1 MVMLKVRRIG
11 PLVRALLLGAV
22 APGTVALAATTVAG
36 CADENAPETHVKRL
50 GDAVQRTRSVERLI
64 QMYNDKM
71 TTDKRDRNG
80 EHVKPLLETIVQ
92 PLADLAAK
100 GDLDQKT
107 QGNLLSML
115 ADTRDKR
122 AIPALVKA
130 LDGYKPDDKRPDE
143 FDSKMNDVVRNLG
156 EMKAA
161 EASDA
166 LLKLFQNMHFSW
178 AKAQDKTF
186 SRTIQDAMVAI
197 SDKKWEDALIKMLE
211 APIKTRNAKAL
222 ADLNA
227 AKDQM
232 YWQTVSCL
240 LLGNMKSTKAV
251 PALMKVVITPFKG
264 EAGGTAM
271 SALIKIGKPAS
282 DAVAK
287 LLAGED
293 EALKKYAEEEF
304 MRAAEDKGDL
314 NDKTKAKITADS
326 KKAYQDNATFMMAN
340 IGSKEGIPVLL
351 GAIEKGDETSDVLI
365 ATKLS
370 MLPADPKVTE
380 AFEKVWKATKLNTN
394 IPPSGDNA
402 RMALVEAAGGFLDQA
417 LAQRIAQSAL
427 DEKVTPDDAETITDI
442 QDSSLVLMMK
452 VGGPAQLDLI
462 DKLAEKT
469 RGEGA
474 QKSKLGKQYEKE
486 LKIVRDSIKE
496 CGDKG
501 ECWLKKLESD
511 DAQKGS
517 GFMGIKCAYMSAIYG
532 GDTARQKLI
541 AARMSGQLTN
551 PGVAFVTETMI
562 DRLSPNGDK
571 EGADKLQTVIDKA
584 IAAKEEGPVS
594 NLKTVV
600 NRMRARAM

>member
-1 MVMLKVRRIG
+1 MFKVRRIG

-50 GDAVQRTRSVERLI
+50 GDPVLRTRAVERLI

-80 EHVKPLLETIVQ
+80 EHVKPLLDAIVQ
-92 PLADLAAK
+92 PLADVAEK

-107 QGNLLSML
+107 QGNLLAML

-122 AIPALVKA
+122 ALNALVKA

-197 SDKKWEDALIKMLE
+197 GDKKWEDALIKMLE
-211 APIKTRNAKAL
+211 PPIKTRNAKAL

-271 SALIKIGKPAS
+271 SGLIKIGKPAS

-287 LLAGED
+287 LLAGQD
-293 EALKKYAEEEF
+293 PDLQKYAEDEF

-314 NDKTKAKITADS
+314 NDKTKEKITKDS

-340 IGSKEGIPVLL
+340 IGSKEGISVLL
-351 GAIEKGDETSDVLI
+351 GAIDKGDETSDVLI

-370 MLPADPKVTE
+370 MLPADAKVTE
-380 AFEKVWKATKLNTN
+380 AFEKVWKVTKLNAT
-394 IPPSGDNA
+394 IPPSQDNA
-402 RMALVEAAGGFLDQA
+402 RMALVEAAGGFLDQG
-417 LAQRIAQSAL
+417 LAQRVAQAAL
-427 DEKVTPDDAETITDI
+427 DEKVTPDDAETIADI
-442 QDSSLVLMMK
+442 QDSSLVMLMK
-452 VGGPAQLDLI
+452 LGGPAQMDLV
-462 DKLAEKT
+462 DKLADKT

-474 QKSKLGKQYEKE
+474 QKTKLGKQYEKE
-486 LKIVRDSIKE
+486 LKIVRDAVKE
-496 CGDKG
+496 CADKG
-501 ECWLKKLESD
+501 DCWMKKLTGNE
-511 DAQKGS
+511 AQKGS
-517 GFMGIKCAYMSAIYG
+517 GFLGIKSAYMSAIYG
-532 GDTARQKLI
+532 GDGARGKLI
-541 AARMSGQLTN
+541 EARMSGQLSN
-551 PGVAFVTETMI
+551 AGVAFVTETMI
-562 DRLSPNGDK
+562 DRLAPNGDK
-571 EGADKLQTVIDKA
+571 DGADKLQTLIDKA
-584 IAAKEEGPVS
+584 VAAKDEGPVS
-594 NLKTVV
+594 NLKVVV